1 VVEPLKPAA
10 AAPPRSALRTRLA
23 GIGLLAALLGGC
35 ATATQ
40 IDAGGDVRAFLIAV
54 RDGDAQTFDQH
65 VDRPAL
71 QTNLKARLLAA
82 TAGRYGPDSRQMAA
96 ALFAGPL
103 VDVAVSALVR
113 PQVFRAAAEFAGYGA
128 ETRIPNRLVI
138 GQDLKP
144 IGDGRV
150 CALIRGRCTFVFKHE
165 EDGVWRM
172 IDFEGDLGQ
181 LARPRQ
187 G

>member
-1 VVEPLKPAA
+1 MAEPLRPVHGL
-10 AAPPRSALRTRLA
+10 SRLA
-23 GIGLLAALLGGC
+23 GLGLVAALLAGC

-54 RDGDAQTFDQH
+54 RDGDRQAFDQH

-71 QTNLKARLLAA
+71 KANLRARFLAA
-82 TAGRYGPDSRQMAA
+82 AAGRYGPDSRQLAG

-103 VDVAVSALVR
+103 VDVAVNALVR
-113 PQVFRAAAEFAGYGA
+113 PEVFRAAAELAGYGA
-128 ETRIPNRLVI
+128 QTHIPGRLII

-144 IGDGRV
+144 IGDQRV
-150 CALIRGRCTFVFKHE
+150 CALIRGRCTFVFKRE
-165 EDGVWRM
+165 DDGVWRM

-187 G
+187 GS